1 MATSANQIVE
11 EIDCVE
17 EIVKRDPSFI
27 PKRYILTEKD
37 VSKDM
42 ELPLLSAQVPV
53 IDMAL
58 LSDGQEEEL
67 NKLDEACKNWG
78 FFLVINHGMDERVLE
93 DIKTAASE
101 FFKLPLEEKM
111 RYPFD
116 PLAIEG
122 YGRPYPV
129 TQDQTVDW
137 SDSLMFRLFP
147 VRGRKLELWPNK
159 PAALRG
165 AVEAYSVEIGRVSKK
180 LLGSLSLIMGMGS
193 NDLPDLHK
201 EMQVSM
207 RVNYYPV
214 CYEPEKVMGMSPH
227 SDATTITILMQ
238 DNNVNGLQIRHN
250 GGWVP
255 VQPVPNS
262 LIVNVGDVLE
272 IWSNGKYKSI
282 EHRAMTNGTRARIS
296 YASFVTPQMEVE
308 VEPLKQILDDSQQHK
323 LYKKVTYEDYIRQ
336 SLQSKLEGKAYIA
349 NYAS

>member
-1 MATSANQIVE
+1 MATTDNQIVK

-17 EIVKRDPSFI
+17 EIVKMDPSFI

-37 VSKDM
+37 VFKDM
-42 ELPLLSAQVPV
+42 ELPLLSAEVPV

-58 LSDGQEEEL
+58 LSEGQEEEL
-67 NKLDEACKNWG
+67 KKLDEACMYWG
-78 FFLVINHGMDERVLE
+78 FFLVINHGIDEGVLE
-93 DIKTAASE
+93 DMKTAASV

-129 TQDQTVDW
+129 TEDQTVDW

-147 VRGRKLELWPNK
+147 VRGRKLKLWPNK
-159 PAALRG
+159 PAELKG
-165 AVEAYSVEIGRVSKK
+165 AVEAYSVEIGNVSRK
-180 LLGSLSLIMGMGS
+180 LLGSLSLIMGMES
-193 NDLPDLHK
+193 NDLPELHK
-201 EMQVSM
+201 EMQISM
-207 RVNYYPV
+207 RDN
-214 CYEPEKVMGMSPH
+214 K
-227 SDATTITILMQ
+227 
-238 DNNVNGLQIRHN
+238 DNNINGLQIRHN

-255 VQPVPNS
+255 VQPVPKS

-308 VEPLKQILDDSQQHK
+308 VEPLKQMFNDSQQKK
-323 LYKKVTYEDYIRQ
+323 LYKKVIYEDYIRQ

-349 NYAS
+349 NYTS